1 MTFNGKMIQERS
13 ILIPITRVTLRIAQQ
28 FAEQQL
34 SEEKKEQVYLNTLA
48 VHAVNDYMQM
58 MDIPCDLSAS
68 ESWSP
73 AMRLYADVAD
83 LKLPQLGHLECRAIR
98 SDSMCYL
105 PLEVPEDRIGVVAV
119 KIDTEHQEA
128 MLLGFTQV
136 VRSGELSLDQLQPI
150 DSLLE
155 HIDRLETK
163 RGKVTLSQWLQ
174 NIYDANWLSVS
185 EILALKEPALAFR
198 YKSKATRAKL
208 VELGIHKL
216 GQVVALIVTLAPR
229 TSTEIQIKMQVYPAD
244 EQAYLPENLVV
255 KVLDEAGTSV
265 MSAHAKT
272 ANTHI
277 ILELSAQVGES
288 FSLSLE
294 LGSTNITENFI
305 V

>member
-1 MTFNGKMIQERS
+1 MNIIQEKF
-13 ILIPITRVTLRIAQQ
+13 IPIPITQAALRIAQQ

-48 VHAVNDYMQM
+48 VCVVNDYMQL
-58 MDIPCDLSAS
+58 MDISCDLSAS

-83 LKLPQLGHLECRAIR
+83 LKLSQLGHLECRAIF
-98 SDSMCYL
+98 SGNICYL
-105 PLEVPEDRIGVVAV
+105 PPEVPEDRIGVVAV

-128 MLLGFTQV
+128 MLLGFSQIV
-136 VRSGELSLDQLQPI
+136 KSGELSLAQLQPI
-150 DSLLE
+150 DSLVE

-163 RGKVTLSQWLQ
+163 RGEVSLSQWLQ

-185 EILALKEPALAFR
+185 EILARKEPALAFR

-208 VELGIHKL
+208 VELGIHKPD
-216 GQVVALIVTLAPR
+216 QVVALIVTLAPK
-229 TSTEIQIKMQVYPAD
+229 TLIEIQIKMQVHPTD

-255 KVLDEAGTSV
+255 KVLDEEGTTV

-277 ILELSAQVGES
+277 ILELSAQVGER
-288 FSLSLE
+288 FSVKLE
-294 LGSTNITENFI
+294 LGNTNITENFI